1 MMPRLLSLFVT
12 VERNTQTERE
22 PWSGTW
28 RVPRAP
34 ALAWAQECVGVKQG
48 VWAPVRHLPS
58 SASSHGS
65 LPPAGGSSAWHTG
78 PVPDCQHARLFLGPR
93 TFVAPFTW
101 TALPGCFCPSGQ
113 LLLFLPKVQLMSLPL
128 RRLPWPSGQS
138 WSSYPSLTHGADS
151 GIAVHVL
158 AGMSEGSSSPSTAS
172 SVLLHVCRSCL
183 AWGGTW

>member
-1 MMPRLLSLFVT
+1 MLVLPGKSTGVGCHCLL
-12 VERNTQTERE
+12 R
-22 PWSGTW
+22 
-28 RVPRAP
+28 
-34 ALAWAQECVGVKQG
+34 
-48 VWAPVRHLPS
+48 RHIWK
-58 SASSHGS
+58 GS
-65 LPPAGGSSAWHTG
+65 QSCIPG
-78 PVPDCQHARLFLGPR
+78 
-93 TFVAPFTW
+93 PFTSFAVLVCHCYSYVLLL
-101 TALPGCFCPSGQ
+101 ALNWWFS
-113 LLLFLPKVQLMSLPL
+113 LLRDNHIPQGIFYSVWRHFFLFLPKVQLMSLPL